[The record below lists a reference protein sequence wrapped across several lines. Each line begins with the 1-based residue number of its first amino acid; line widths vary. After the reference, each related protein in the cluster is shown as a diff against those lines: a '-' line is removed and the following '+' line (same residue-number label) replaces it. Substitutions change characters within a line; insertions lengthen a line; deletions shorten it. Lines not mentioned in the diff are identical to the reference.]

1 MRVACAHPAS
11 VTHPAQQHLQPY
23 STAATLSNTRTNT
36 ASGWGSVTV
45 TGGAGRNWDGDGVGD
60 AGGKARCRGGGGQV
74 ADGRGR
80 PAVRLH
86 CRHARRSRHPQA
98 RPGSHGEVRGS
109 GGAGVVAAG
118 AVRGGGRG
126 SRRARARGGG
136 SVGEAPLHRVRRSRG
151 AHPPRAHRDVPVRAG
166 RPADG
171 ETAADLRGPQWCRL
185 VTEADRERAVAALGA
200 DPLRAGDGTA
210 PQRLRERLARTRRSV
225 ASVLMD
231 QSFYAGVGNIYRAEV
246 LFRQGIDPATPASAL
261 TPGQVDAIWEDLV
274 ELMGYGV
281 EAGRIDT
288 VRPEHTP
295 EAMGRPPR
303 RDDHGGEVYV
313 YRREGLPCLVC
324 GTPVRARDLE
334 GRTLFWCPTC
344 QPPL

>member
-1 MRVACAHPAS
+1 MPEGHVIHR
-11 VTHPAQQHLQPY
+11 L
-23 STAATLSNTRTNT
+23 
-36 ASGWGSVTV
+36 
-45 TGGAGRNWDGDGVGD
+45 
-60 AGGKARCRGGGGQV
+60 ARDLTERFGGGEVQVSSPQGRFAEEAAVLDGRVLDGAEAWGKHLFIGFGDLAVHIHLGLIGTFRFGPADPPTGQV
-74 ADGRGR
+74 
-80 PAVRLH
+80 RL
-86 CRHARRSRHPQA
+86 RLS
-98 RPGSHGEVRGS
+98 
-109 GGAGVVAAG
+109 
-118 AVRGGGRG
+118 
-126 SRRARARGGG
+126 
-136 SVGEAPLHRVRRSRG
+136 
-151 AHPPRAHRDVPVRAG
+151 
-166 RPADG
+166 DG

-200 DPLRAGDGTA
+200 DPLRAGDGAA
-210 PQRLRERLARTRRSV
+210 PQRLREWLGRTRRSI

-261 TPGQVDAIWEDLV
+261 TPGQVDAVWEDLV